1 MTDLMTVSMSGHFR
15 TLAVVSV
22 HSTFL
27 VLNFKMPYF
36 ETKRGSFFLF
46 TLFTF
51 LLFLAPIPK
60 WGHRV
65 ETVAL
70 VICCRHPLDQY
81 GVARRSKRSESSLLF
96 FHTYLFL
103 FLIDPNRSFDME
115 APDLFEVWIP
125 VVLKPLLLIQTRTNY
140 KSSEGGSSC
149 SVQKSLKCDAVQ
161 RVYLIET
168 KHHHCFFSFSFFKTN
183 FASFSQRRKS
193 RLMK

>member
-1 MTDLMTVSMSGHFR
+1 MTVSMSGHFR

-103 FLIDPNRSFDME
+103 FLIDPNRSFDMGV
-115 APDLFEVWIP
+115 PDLFEV
-125 VVLKPLLLIQTRTNY
+125 
-140 KSSEGGSSC
+140 
-149 SVQKSLKCDAVQ
+149 
-161 RVYLIET
+161 
-168 KHHHCFFSFSFFKTN
+168 
-183 FASFSQRRKS
+183 
-193 RLMK
+193 

>member
-1 MTDLMTVSMSGHFR
+1 MLITLLALQRDNFFGYVAFPAFLGVTVWSLKDSEYILNNARKKTLTDPMTDLMTVSMSGHFR
-15 TLAVVSV
+15 TLAVVSI

-115 APDLFEVWIP
+115 APDLFEV
-125 VVLKPLLLIQTRTNY
+125 
-140 KSSEGGSSC
+140 
-149 SVQKSLKCDAVQ
+149 
-161 RVYLIET
+161 
-168 KHHHCFFSFSFFKTN
+168 
-183 FASFSQRRKS
+183 
-193 RLMK
+193 

>member
-15 TLAVVSV
+15 TLAVVSI

-140 KSSEGGSSC
+140 KSGEGGR
-149 SVQKSLKCDAVQ
+149 AVPFK
-161 RVYLIET
+161 RVLNVTQCREFIW
-168 KHHHCFFSFSFFKTN
+168 
-183 FASFSQRRKS
+183 
-193 RLMK
+193 

>member
-65 ETVAL
+65 ETVVL

-115 APDLFEVWIP
+115 APDLFDV
-125 VVLKPLLLIQTRTNY
+125 
-140 KSSEGGSSC
+140 
-149 SVQKSLKCDAVQ
+149 
-161 RVYLIET
+161 
-168 KHHHCFFSFSFFKTN
+168 
-183 FASFSQRRKS
+183 
-193 RLMK
+193 